1 MPNSRKAT
9 ASFFPLGPAKG
20 DGHPPIKVAS
30 RLGILSLPRQVLER
44 PNGGGHV
51 IPGNDLLPDHGGML
65 ITRCLREWACLL
77 PLDVGVETTQR
88 LLGWITQEPEVMGA
102 TEVRRLV
109 REHGQQ
115 LRAAEIAEAQ
125 ALLADPER
133 LAQARARLA
142 PAQEPRRRAAWPQA
156 LTAVVE
162 AALAEERPTPPKGV
176 RPADWERVLAVRREQ
191 QEALTT
197 AQLRGLGPQVAADQ
211 IVVGGD
217 EVLVRQPKKRQF
229 HELRTARIAT
239 SEGSRYLSGTGANF
253 LLVLWVLLLLC
264 GARQRWVTFV
274 ADGARWLREFYAARL
289 QNLPRVECLLDWF
302 HLCKRCRELTSM
314 IGKDREARRELYRA
328 VRKRL
333 WQGEVSAA
341 VTLLEE
347 YRPQARNEARLEEL
361 IAYLQ
366 SRKES
371 LVNYGERWLK
381 REYIGSGG
389 VEKGNDVIVARRMK
403 RKGMHWSLETADSLA
418 ALKTLWLN
426 HGWDLYWGRHE
437 VLRLAAP

>member
-1 MPNSRKAT
+1 
-9 ASFFPLGPAKG
+9 
-20 DGHPPIKVAS
+20 VAS
-30 RLGILSLPRQVLER
+30 RLGILYLRRQVLER
-44 PNGGGHV
+44 KDGGGHV
-51 IPGNDLLPDHGGML
+51 IPGNNLLPEHAGML

-88 LLGWITQEPEVMGA
+88 LLGWITQEPEVLCA
-102 TEVRRLV
+102 TEVRCLV
-109 REHGQQ
+109 REHGKEI
-115 LRAAEIAEAQ
+115 RDAEIAEAQ

-133 LAQARARLA
+133 LARARAQLV
-142 PAQEPRRRAAWPQA
+142 PGQEPRHKAAWPQEV
-156 LTAVVE
+156 TAAVE
-162 AALAEERPTPPKGV
+162 AALAEEQPTPPKGV
-176 RPADWERVLAVRREQ
+176 RPADWERVLAVRREE
-191 QEALTT
+191 QEQLTT
-197 AQLRGLGPQVAADQ
+197 AQLRCLGPQVAPEQ

-239 SEGSRYLSGTGANF
+239 PEGSRSLSGTGASF
-253 LLVLWVLLLLC
+253 LLVLWVLLLVC

-274 ADGARWLREFYAARL
+274 GDGARWLREFFEERL
-289 QNLPRVECLLDWF
+289 RSLPRVECLLDWF
-302 HLCKRCRELTSM
+302 HVCKRCRELTSM
-314 IGKDREARRELYRA
+314 IGKDRTARRELYRA

-333 WQGEVSAA
+333 WQGEVAAA

-347 YRPQARNEARLEEL
+347 YRPQARSEARLEEL

-366 SRKES
+366 SREES

-381 REYIGSGG
+381 RQYIGSGG

-403 RKGMHWSLETADSLA
+403 RKGMHWSLITADSLA
-418 ALKTLWLN
+418 ALRTLRLN
-426 HGWDLYWGRHE
+426 HGWDLYWGRRE

>member
-1 MPNSRKAT
+1 M
-9 ASFFPLGPAKG
+9 
-20 DGHPPIKVAS
+20 AS
-30 RLGILSLPRQVLER
+30 RLGILYLPRQVLQR

-51 IPGNDLLPDHGGML
+51 MPGNALLPAHGGML

-88 LLGWITQEPEVMGA
+88 LLGWITQEPEVIST
-102 TEVRRLV
+102 TEVRCLV
-109 REHGQQ
+109 REHGKEI
-115 LRAAEIAEAQ
+115 RAAEIGEAQ
-125 ALLADPER
+125 ALLADPDR
-133 LAQARARLA
+133 LARARAQLV
-142 PAQEPRRRAAWPQA
+142 PAQEPRRKAAWPQEV
-156 LTAVVE
+156 TAAVE
-162 AALAEERPTPPKGV
+162 AALAEERAKPPEGV
-176 RPADWERVLAVRREQ
+176 RPADWERVLAVRREE

-197 AQLRGLGPQVAADQ
+197 AQLRRLGPQVAPEQ

-229 HELRTARIAT
+229 HELRTARVQT
-239 SEGSRYLSGTGANF
+239 SEGSRYLSGTGAHF

-274 ADGARWLREFYAARL
+274 ADGARWLREFCQERL
-289 QNLPRVECLLDWF
+289 QSLPRVECLLDWF

-314 IGKDREARRELYRA
+314 IGKDREARRELYRQ

-341 VTLLEE
+341 VTLLEA
-347 YRPQARNEARLEEL
+347 YRPEARNEGRLDEL
-361 IAYLQ
+361 IVYLQ
-366 SRKES
+366 SREES

-381 REYIGSGG
+381 RKYIGSGG

-418 ALKTLWLN
+418 ALRTLWLN
-426 HGWDLYWGRHE
+426 HGWDLYWGRRE